1 MALTAVNPQIISTP
15 SPIGL
20 ARVSYVAE
28 DSKTWKKGEFCYL
41 TSGTVTP
48 CTTTTGSSLVLGTFA
63 EDQDDVTASSEEVWV
78 NVLEV
83 GTELLMFITNNGS
96 ATGAS
101 EADATIGTAYEAYT
115 ANNVAYIDLN
125 ATTTPQFKVMNTW
138 SLVNEEQASYQG
150 YNEDTEPG
158 MLYVKFILAS
168 AT

>member
-1 MALTAVNPQIISTP
+1 MAITAVNPQVISTP
-15 SPIGL
+15 SPTGL

-48 CTTTTGSSLVLGTFA
+48 CATTSGSALVFGIFA
-63 EDQDDVTASSEEVWV
+63 EDQDSVTASSEEVWV

-83 GTELLMFITNNGS
+83 GTELLMFINNNGS

-101 EADATIGTAYEAYT
+101 EADATIGTVYESYT
-115 ANNVAYIDLN
+115 LSNVAYIDVN
-125 ATTTPQFKVMNTW
+125 ASTDGQFKVMNTW
-138 SLVNEEQASYQG
+138 SLINEEQASYQG
-150 YNEDTEPG
+150 YDEDTEPG